1 MILTYVDFIASL
13 YRISNFI
20 LHRLFFSNDYKK
32 IDKIIYKH
40 TDKYCKRK
48 DFTLKKNEARNCFQ
62 KKKDK
67 GI

>member
-1 MILTYVDFIASL
+1 MANCLRWNHIILTYVDFIASL

-40 TDKYCKRK
+40 TDKYYKRK
-48 DFTLKKNEARNCFQ
+48 DFTLNEAR
-62 KKKDK
+62 K
-67 GI
+67 GF